1 MACAFAVADDL
12 AGERGG
18 GLGHKLVEL
27 VRVRFD
33 AGRAGSQQ
41 QHGVVGGHAA
51 VHVDAVERHFDS
63 GVQGGLKLSGG
74 HDGIGGD
81 DAQHGGQ
88 LRGDHAGTLDHATD
102 TEAVGTFQLDGF
114 RLGVGGHDGVRR
126 IGSGFGGIG
135 KGFKCLVRA
144 GQHVVERQ
152 QFADETSGTYGHVFG
167 FGADEA
173 GDLFSG
179 GLGLLVSWLA
189 GACVGAAGV
198 QNHGLHMAVG
208 YDVPRPLHRG
218 RAETVRGEHAGS
230 GVKRSIVDHESQ
242 ILLAF
247 DRGNASCHASCG
259 KTLCERYAH
268 GATPI
273 FVNPASS
280 GSPNAT
286 FSDCTDCPAVPRLRL
301 SMAANASRR
310 PA

>member
-1 MACAFAVADDL
+1 MMACDASAPASAVSARVSNALSAPDSTLSSGSNSPMRPVEHTATSSALAPMRLATFSAVALDCSYP
-12 AGERGG
+12 
-18 GLGHKLVEL
+18 GLP
-27 VRVRFD
+27 
-33 AGRAGSQQ
+33 
-41 QHGVVGGHAA
+41 
-51 VHVDAVERHFDS
+51 
-63 GVQGGLKLSGG
+63 
-74 HDGIGGD
+74 
-81 DAQHGGQ
+81 
-88 LRGDHAGTLDHATD
+88 
-102 TEAVGTFQLDGF
+102 
-114 RLGVGGHDGVRR
+114 
-126 IGSGFGGIG
+126 
-135 KGFKCLVRA
+135 
-144 GQHVVERQ
+144 
-152 QFADETSGTYGHVFG
+152 
-167 FGADEA
+167 
-173 GDLFSG
+173 
-179 GLGLLVSWLA
+179 

-286 FSDCTDCPAVPRLRL
+286 FSDCTACPAVPRLRL
-301 SMAANASRR
+301 SMAANASSGRHDGRR
-310 PA
+310 PLECGPR